1 MKRLLALGLLL
12 IAPVLAPAAEP
23 AADEAAPVTVTLRT
37 SGDYAEMKAP

>member
-23 AADEAAPVTVTLRT
+23 AADEADEPLATDEPVRSV
-37 SGDYAEMKAP
+37 